1 MKIALVT
8 DTHFGGRSDSLDF
21 DAYFKKF
28 YDDVFFPY
36 LDKHSIE
43 TICHLGDC
51 FDRRKFIN
59 FNSLRSC
66 REYFFD
72 AAKKRNITIHMLVG
86 NHDTF
91 FKNTNEV
98 NSPQLVLRDYDNVVA
113 YHGPSEPNI
122 GGISILMLPWICTDN
137 FQQSMEA
144 IKNTTA
150 KVCFGHLEL
159 AGFLMYKGQECHDG
173 FDSSLFKNFDLVCS
187 GHYHHRHSRGHI
199 HYLGNP
205 YQMFWNDVDDPRGF
219 HLFDTQDLSLEFV
232 ENPYTI
238 FEKYYYDEDKIG
250 EVDFQR
256 FKGKLVKLV
265 VENKKDFYKFDKFIE
280 SIYKQDPIELKIIE
294 DMSDYEAENVEDDS
308 ILVEDTFTM
317 LSNYVDAIDIDT
329 NKDRLK
335 TVVRN
340 LFIEAQHRND

>member
-72 AAKKRNITIHMLVG
+72 AAKKRKITIHMLVG
-86 NHDTF
+86 NHGTF

-98 NSPQLVLRDYDNVVA
+98 NSPQLVLRDYDNIVA

-122 GGISILMLPWICTDN
+122 CGISILMLPWICTDN

-159 AGFLMYKGQECHDG
+159 AGFLMCKGQECHDG
-173 FDSSLFKNFDLVCS
+173 FDSSLFKNF
-187 GHYHHRHSRGHI
+187 
-199 HYLGNP
+199 N
-205 YQMFWNDVDDPRGF
+205 
-219 HLFDTQDLSLEFV
+219 LS
-232 ENPYTI
+232 
-238 FEKYYYDEDKIG
+238 
-250 EVDFQR
+250 
-256 FKGKLVKLV
+256 
-265 VENKKDFYKFDKFIE
+265 
-280 SIYKQDPIELKIIE
+280 
-294 DMSDYEAENVEDDS
+294 
-308 ILVEDTFTM
+308 
-317 LSNYVDAIDIDT
+317 
-329 NKDRLK
+329 
-335 TVVRN
+335 
-340 LFIEAQHRND
+340 